1 MDEKSIRSFSLATL
15 LKINPLQEGD
25 LCYDGCVIANRVLS
39 KEEKTVDL
47 FRYPSR
53 IDAFGIAF
61 CSKGSITVKADLT
74 PYVIGERTMF
84 VYPGGAILQVVSE
97 QEAEMQLI
105 LCEEEFVNRVNIDLK
120 LLSRLFLAVRENPC
134 LPLGK
139 EEWSEISRALEELF
153 EEGRA
158 RREDA
163 ISVEIMRMLFR
174 TTAYRVCRV
183 IDRRIER
190 QSGGGPVSRNR
201 NDEHFKAF
209 IDSLSA
215 NYIRE
220 RSVGFYA
227 DLLHLTPKYLTTVIR
242 LTTGRTAAEW
252 IDDYVVLEAKNLL
265 KYSTMSIQEIAYAL
279 NFPNQSFFGKYFKNH
294 TGLTPSAYRAGK

>member
-74 PYVIGERTMF
+74 PYIIGERTMF

-134 LPLGK
+134 LPLDK

-153 EEGRA
+153 EEGRT
-158 RREDA
+158 RRDDA